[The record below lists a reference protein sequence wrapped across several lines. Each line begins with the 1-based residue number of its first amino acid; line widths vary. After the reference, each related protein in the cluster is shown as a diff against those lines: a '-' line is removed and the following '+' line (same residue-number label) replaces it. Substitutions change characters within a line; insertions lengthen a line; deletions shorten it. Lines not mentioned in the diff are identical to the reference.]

1 MKVITLR
8 LKALPSS
15 VAIDTPR
22 KFRQHSFMPL
32 MPMVEKWFF
41 QKQP

>member
-1 MKVITLR
+1 MKRITR
-8 LKALPSS
+8 SAKALPSS

-22 KFRQHSFMPL
+22 KLRQHSFMPL

-41 QKQP
+41 Q